1 MVIIGIKHAVCVASS
16 YMTQD
21 RRKKG
26 YFKGYLEYDKAANN
40 FLPQSK

>member
-1 MVIIGIKHAVCVASS
+1 MVMMGIKKKAS
-16 YMTQD
+16 YMTQHRMD
-21 RRKKG
+21 KG